1 MSTKKQVTAKRGRPP
16 QTVAQVNRE
25 LDRIQ
30 EWVDRAR
37 QKLEGKASS
46 DPVTNTAAYASAGK
60 GKTCNLILVS
70 KKQA

>member
-37 QKLEGKASS
+37 QKLAGKADS
-46 DPVTNTAAYASAGK
+46 DPVTNTAAYTSAGK
-60 GKTCNLILVS
+60 AQSCDVRIIS
-70 KKQA
+70 K